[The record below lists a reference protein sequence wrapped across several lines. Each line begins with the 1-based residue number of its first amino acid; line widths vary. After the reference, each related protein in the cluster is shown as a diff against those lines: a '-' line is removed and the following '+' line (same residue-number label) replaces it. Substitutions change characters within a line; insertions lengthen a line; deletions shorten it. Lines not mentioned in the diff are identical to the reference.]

1 MPVGIENFALG
12 LIQGMNQRKADDRQ
26 KAQDQ
31 RQAEQDAMRK
41 QEFDLQQQARTLD
54 IENARTAAANNKVD
68 RDRAIGIQARGDAF
82 NKHFGQA
89 YAMAQSGDAD
99 GAINTIASGFND
111 PVFGLPYRAIPQTGP
126 DGKPVKDKDGKYL
139 IGYADSSGKLI
150 RTDAWTLDDALSGFR
165 GINDAASQFD
175 KVRESSAKKQE
186 KSEDRAHDI
195 AKIDRE
201 GAWSLEKSEATSA
214 AALDRA
220 LETIRLRGELGA
232 FDGGGGAKS
241 KYDLGK
247 TVSALIKDSPDASPL
262 MARVLVDQVGNGMEL
277 ATRGKDAAARAEG
290 WNRAFKGFVD
300 TVRNADYNK
309 KMTPRQIEE
318 QARNLFNEYL
328 TENYGVGYDDAMQ
341 QLGIVRASSLPKP
354 VKPGA
359 NPATSKPE
367 TPAQTLIDP
376 VRKLAD
382 QQKAYQQANNFI
394 TGGGF

>member
-12 LIQGMNQRKADDRQ
+12 LIQGMNQRKAD
-26 KAQDQ
+26 Q
-31 RQAEQDAMRK
+31 RQEEQDAMRK

-54 IENARTAAANNKVD
+54 IENARTTAANNKVD
-68 RDRAIGIQARGDAF
+68 RDRALGIQARGDAF

-99 GAINTIASGFND
+99 GAINTLASGFND
-111 PVFGLPYRAIPQTGP
+111 PVFGLPYRAVPQTDP

-139 IGYADSSGKLI
+139 IGYTDPSGNVV

-201 GAWSLEKSEATSA
+201 GAWSLKKSEATSA

-220 LETIRLRGELGA
+220 LESIRLRGELGA
-232 FDGGGGAKS
+232 FDGGGGEKS

-262 MARVLVDQVGNGMEL
+262 MARVIVDQVGNGMEL
-277 ATRGKDAAARAEG
+277 ATRGKDAATRAEG

-300 TVRNADYNK
+300 TVRNADHRK
-309 KMTPRQIEE
+309 KMTPQQIDE
-318 QARNLFNEYL
+318 QARNLFSEYL
-328 TENYGVGYDDAMQ
+328 TENYGVGYDDAMK

-354 VKPGA
+354 GSQAPAKKPVA
-359 NPATSKPE
+359 PASQ
-367 TPAQTLIDP
+367 AQALIDP
-376 VRKLAD
+376 VR
-382 QQKAYQQANNFI
+382 QQKDKQAAYQQANNFI